1 MPVTVPVMHNGLYYG
16 VIEVRD
22 AASGDGAKELVPR
35 VVFFQ
40 NFASE
45 AERPTLAPTRAT
57 EEPDR

>member
-1 MPVTVPVMHNGLYYG
+1 MHNGLYYG